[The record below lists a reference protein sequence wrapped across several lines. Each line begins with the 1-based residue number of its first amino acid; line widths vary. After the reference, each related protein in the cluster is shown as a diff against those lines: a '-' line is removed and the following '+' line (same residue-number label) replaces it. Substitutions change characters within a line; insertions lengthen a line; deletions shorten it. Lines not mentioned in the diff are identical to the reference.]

1 MARQRR
7 KILISLIA
15 DRRVRDKT
23 FAKRKEGVRKKAW
36 ELATLCGVPV
46 ALVFAS
52 PVGSAMATEL
62 WESEEGVLDR
72 YCALLP
78 EARSQHTHRRYLEG
92 ELGKERAKI
101 AKIRQDGALEPWDNA
116 LNDITPREAQSLLKS
131 IDAALRATSARMRAL
146 GLLDGEDGRLV
157 LHVPSLVASNAVVPF
172 GNSSQYIGIGGSGSG
187 SNQLQMIIPAG
198 YGGNRDHCGLLS
210 WEDDTFQPCNADA
223 VQPGYGFQCPGGG
236 YLHMDGGYQVQALC
250 GASVHD
256 GMSDHSMWCA
266 DELGNFAV
274 MPARYP
280 PTQYTGHDG
289 SFIAAQAEHIALST
303 GADFINAPNDYLS
316 MAIGGNSINIGDYST
331 QCPVAYGFQ
340 RGDANQLDQPQ
351 YLDDLADGMGAES
364 GHADTQLQNLGNGS
378 HHQVRHDLQSSYICK
393 T

>member
-15 DRRVRDKT
+15 DRRVRATT
-23 FAKRKEGVRKKAW
+23 FTKRKEGLRKKAW

-46 ALVFAS
+46 ALVCAVS
-52 PVGSAMATEL
+52 VGSAMATEL

-72 YCALLP
+72 YCALPP

-116 LNDITPREAQSLLKS
+116 LNDITLREAQALLES
-131 IDAALRATSARMRAL
+131 IDAALRATSARRKAL
-146 GLLDGEDGRLV
+146 GLPDGEDGRLV
-157 LHVPSLVASNAVVPF
+157 LHVPLDASNAVVPF
-172 GNSSQYIGIGGSGSG
+172 GNGFQYIGSSSGGG
-187 SNQLQMIIPAG
+187 SNQLQMIPAG
-198 YGGNRDHCGLLS
+198 DGGNRDHCGLLS
-210 WEDDTFQPCNADA
+210 WEDDTFQPRNADA
-223 VQPGYGFQCPGGG
+223 VQPGYGFQCTGGG

-256 GMSDHSMWCA
+256 GMPGHSMWCA
-266 DELGNFAV
+266 DESCNGAV
-274 MPARYP
+274 MPASYP
-280 PTQYTGHDG
+280 PTQYTFHDG

-316 MAIGGNSINIGDYST
+316 MAIGGSSINISDYST

-340 RGDANQLDQPQ
+340 RGDANMDQPQ
-351 YLDDLADGMGAES
+351 YLDHLADGMGAES
-364 GHADTQLQNLGNGS
+364 GHGDTQLQNLGNGS
-378 HHQVRHDLQSSYICK
+378 RHQVRHALQSSYICK
-393 T
+393 TL